1 MTAIQ
6 ASDVLQNA
14 KRIVIKI
21 GSVLIAEPGS
31 DKIRG
36 GWFRA
41 LSEDIALLK
50 EQGREVIIVSS
61 GGVALGRKTL
71 GIPLDT
77 PPSSIPL
84 EQKQAASSI
93 GQFHMYAAYH
103 NVLKVRN
110 IPAAQILLTLSE
122 TENRN
127 MHLNARETMTT
138 LLEKNVV
145 PIINEND
152 TVSTEEIRFGDNDRL
167 AVRVAQML
175 DADAVILFSTIDGL
189 YTENPTHNAQAQ
201 HIPLIDE
208 ITEQHIKMAGD
219 AVAGLSTGGMKSKIE
234 AAQSALKTGISLI
247 ITDGMHDHCLGKT
260 IFNPEKSSTLF
271 LAKNESKANARK
283 RWIGS
288 HMSPKGALIIDDGA
302 CNALKNGKSLLPV
315 GVADINGNFE
325 RGDVVEIMDKN
336 AHKLALGI
344 VSYSASDAKEMIGKS
359 SEYNKTRTDF
369 YGREELIHRNDMVL
383 LAS

>member
-1 MTAIQ
+1 MTATQ
-6 ASDVLQNA
+6 ASDVLQRA
-14 KRIVIKI
+14 KRIIIKI
-21 GSVLIAEPGS
+21 GSALIAEPGS

-50 EQGREVIIVSS
+50 EQGKEIIIVSS

-71 GIPLDT
+71 GISLDT

-103 NVLKVRN
+103 NVLKVRD
-110 IPAAQILLTLSE
+110 IPTAQILLTLSE
-122 TENRN
+122 TENRR
-127 MHLNARETMTT
+127 MHLNARETMMT

-167 AVRVAQML
+167 AVRVAQMM
-175 DADAVILFSTIDGL
+175 DADVVVLFSTIDGL
-189 YTENPTHNAQAQ
+189 YTDNPSHNAQAE
-201 HIPLIDE
+201 HIPFIDE

-219 AVAGLSTGGMKSKIE
+219 AIPGLSTGGMKSKIE
-234 AAQSALKTGISLI
+234 AAQNALKTGITLI
-247 ITDGMHDHCLGKT
+247 ITDGVQDHCLGKAVFT
-260 IFNPEKSSTLF
+260 PEKRSTVF
-271 LAKNESKANARK
+271 MADPAMRANARK
-283 RWIGS
+283 RWIGA
-288 HMSPKGALIIDDGA
+288 HMSPKGQIIIDDGA
-302 CNALKNGKSLLPV
+302 SKALQSGKSLLPV
-315 GVADINGNFE
+315 GVTETIGNFD
-325 RGDVVEIMDKN
+325 RGDVVEIVDQKSK
-336 AHKLALGI
+336 KLALGI
-344 VSYSASDAKEMIGKS
+344 VSYNFTDARSVIGKTS
-359 SEYNKTRTDF
+359 SDNKKEVDF

-383 LAS
+383 LGS